1 MTSPS
6 GVPGLASGADSASG
20 ESHLVRH
27 SELVMGT
34 VVSFSVAGD
43 EPHDVIAGAIR
54 SACAVLHRADAVFS
68 TWNSQSPV
76 SRMRRG
82 EAQPGDLPAE
92 VTEVLRKCEAAR
104 RATGGWFDPWAAPG
118 GVDPTGLVK
127 GWAVERA
134 LAVLKDAGIITAMV
148 NGGGDI
154 AVLGQPPGSA
164 GNGWRIGIRHP
175 WRPDGLAAVVTGVTA
190 AIATSGRYER
200 GEHLYSP
207 PGKRIAAIASAT
219 VTGPSLAMAD
229 AIATA
234 LTVGGD
240 NVLTLVADLDG
251 YEGYLIRDDGSET
264 DTGGI
269 TFA

>member
-6 GVPGLASGADSASG
+6 GIPGIAFGADSAKG
-20 ESHLVRH
+20 ESRPVRH
-27 SELVMGT
+27 VELVMGT
-34 VVSFSVAGD
+34 AVSFSVVSD
-43 EPHDVIAGAIR
+43 EPPDLIAGAIR
-54 SACAVLHRADAVFS
+54 SACAVLRRADVVFS

-92 VTEVLRKCEAAR
+92 VAEVLRECEAAR
-104 RATGGWFDPWAAPG
+104 KATGGWFDPWAAPG

-134 LAVLKDAGIITAMV
+134 LAVLKDAGIAAAMV

-164 GNGWRIGIRHP
+164 DDGWRIGIRHP

-207 PGKRIAAIASAT
+207 PGKRIAAVASAT

-234 LTVGGD
+234 LAVGGD
-240 NVLTLVADLDG
+240 DVLRLVADLEG
-251 YEGYLIRDDGSET
+251 YESYLIRSDGSET

-269 TFA
+269 TFG

>member
-1 MTSPS
+1 
-6 GVPGLASGADSASG
+6 
-20 ESHLVRH
+20 
-27 SELVMGT
+27 MGT
-34 VVSFSVAGD
+34 VVSFSVVSD
-43 EPHDVIAGAIR
+43 EPRDVIAGAIR

-68 TWNSQSPV
+68 TWNPQSPV
-76 SRMRRG
+76 SRMRHG
-82 EAQPGDLPAE
+82 QTQPSDLPAE
-92 VTEVLRKCEAAR
+92 VPEVLRACEAAR

-134 LAVLKDAGIITAMV
+134 LGVLKDAGITAAMV

-154 AVLGQPPGSA
+154 AVFGQPPGPDA
-164 GNGWRIGIRHP
+164 NGWRIGIRHP
-175 WRPDGLAAVVTGVTA
+175 WRPDGLAAIVTGVTA

-207 PGKRIAAIASAT
+207 PGKRLAAVASAT

-234 LTVGGD
+234 LAAGGD
-240 NVLTLVADLDG
+240 AVLPFVIALDG
-251 YEGYLIRDDGSET
+251 YEGYLIRGDGSES

-269 TFA
+269 TFG

>member
-1 MTSPS
+1 
-6 GVPGLASGADSASG
+6 
-20 ESHLVRH
+20 
-27 SELVMGT
+27 MGT
-34 VVSFSVAGD
+34 AVSFSVVSG
-43 EPHDVIAGAIR
+43 EPRDVVSAAIR
-54 SACAVLHRADAVFS
+54 RACAVLHRADAVFS

-82 EAQPGDLPAE
+82 EAQPGELPAE
-92 VTEVLRKCEAAR
+92 VTEVLRQCEVAR

-134 LAVLKDAGIITAMV
+134 LGELKDAGMAAAMV

-154 AVLGQPPGSA
+154 AVFGQPPGSDGA
-164 GNGWRIGIRHP
+164 GWRIGIRHP
-175 WRPDGLAAVVTGVTA
+175 WRPDGLAAIVTGVTA

-200 GEHLYSP
+200 GQHLYGP
-207 PGKRIAAIASAT
+207 PGKRLAAVASAT

-234 LTVGGD
+234 LAVGGD
-240 NVLTLVADLDG
+240 HVLPLVAGLDG
-251 YEGYLIRDDGSET
+251 YDGYLIRGDGSEI

-269 TFA
+269 SFAN